1 MLCLRSVAN
10 NFTDWRPK
18 GEEDGNMF
26 QDVFVNLVQNYM
38 FMTMFE
44 ELESQQSCRLFGKRF
59 LSNFLGKF
67 KLFSKSYLGKKVI
80 KKTKKDFRWKT
91 TIMF

>member
-1 MLCLRSVAN
+1 MRSVAN
-10 NFTDWRPK
+10 KFTDWRQK

-44 ELESQQSCRLFGKRF
+44 ELESQQSCGLFGKRF
-59 LSNFLGKF
+59 ISNF
-67 KLFSKSYLGKKVI
+67 
-80 KKTKKDFRWKT
+80 FREIQT
-91 TIMF
+91 FQ